1 MNYISIHTDR
11 DVIREHLDHYLTPLK
26 KTMHNIYKWDVM
38 RKKFAVYEIVDKME
52 TDDRP
57 LFDVLT
63 DMSKE
68 YHGYAH
74 IAPTPRQVVLF
85 TVTAGIIDDCIDV
98 LRAKGESK

>member
-1 MNYISIHTDR
+1 MNYISIRTDR
-11 DVIREHLDHYLTPLK
+11 DIIREHLDHYLTPLK
-26 KTMHNIYKWDVM
+26 KSMRRNFRYEAL

-57 LFDVLT
+57 LFDVLQ

-68 YHGYAH
+68 YHGYAK

-85 TVTAGIIDDCIDV
+85 TTTAGIIDDCIDV
-98 LRAKGESK
+98 LRAKGEMI